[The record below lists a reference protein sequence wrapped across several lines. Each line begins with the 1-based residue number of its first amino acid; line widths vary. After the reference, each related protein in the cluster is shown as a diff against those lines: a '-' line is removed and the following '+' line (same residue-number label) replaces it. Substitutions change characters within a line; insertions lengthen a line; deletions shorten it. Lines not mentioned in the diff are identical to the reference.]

1 MNKKFQDKHYKV
13 CTRCVMDTSAT
24 DITFDEKGNCNYCT
38 EFLMGVRKMESRWP
52 DVEQRSLDAFVAKVK
67 AQGAGKPYDCI
78 VGVSG
83 GLDSSW
89 TLVQA
94 KQLGLRPLAVHMDNG
109 WNSELAQNNIES
121 LVKKLDVDLY
131 THVIDWHEY
140 RGLMQAFF
148 DADVIDVELLYD
160 NAMLA
165 VNYQQATSLGIKYI
179 LAGTNQ
185 STEGM
190 RIPTDWNWF
199 KFDARNIRG
208 ISRCFGGP
216 RLASFPVIGAFRHFW
231 YQSVLR
237 YRWISF
243 LDYLNYTK
251 AGALAELE
259 TKFNYKPYPYK
270 HYESV
275 FTRFYQGYILPQKFK
290 VDKRRVHLSS
300 LITTGQMTREEALS
314 MIEQLP
320 YTSVSE
326 LEADKNYFL
335 KKMGW
340 TQTQLQQYIDRPGKP
355 HSIYPSERED
365 WAKFVLLYKRA
376 RRLFGTPVNL

>member
-1 MNKKFQDKHYKV
+1 
-13 CTRCVMDTSAT
+13 MDTSAG
-24 DITFDEKGNCNYCT
+24 DIHFDGSGVCNYCS
-38 EFLMGVRKMESRWP
+38 EFSARVARIPMAGRDSRRG
-52 DVEQRSLDAFVAKVK
+52 ELDALVAMIK
-67 AQGAGKPYDCI
+67 AKGRHSAYDCI

-94 KQLGLRPLAVHMDNG
+94 VRLGLRPLAVHMDNG
-109 WNSELAQNNIES
+109 WNSELAQNNIEN
-121 LVKKLDVDLY
+121 LVKKLRVDLY

-165 VNYQQATSLGIKYI
+165 VNYQQAVSRGVKYI
-179 LAGTNQ
+179 LAGTNEA
-185 STEGM
+185 TEGLRM
-190 RIPTDWNWF
+190 PAAWNWF

-208 ISRCFGGP
+208 IARAHGGP
-216 RLASFPVIGAFRHFW
+216 TLESFPAIGSFRHFW
-231 YQSVLR
+231 YQTVLR

-243 LDYLNYTK
+243 LDFFEYTK
-251 AGALAELE
+251 ANALSELQAH
-259 TKFNYKPYPYK
+259 FNYKPYPYK

-275 FTRFYQGYILPQKFK
+275 FTRFYQGYILPEKFK
-290 VDKRRVHLSS
+290 VDKRRVHLSA
-300 LITTGQMTREEALS
+300 LIVTGQMTRSEALA

-320 YTSVSE
+320 YPSPSE
-326 LEADKNYFL
+326 LATDEAYFL

-340 TQTQLQQYIDRPGKP
+340 TSAQLEAYLKRPERP
-355 HSIYPSERED
+355 HSAYPSERQAWD
-365 WAKFVLLYKRA
+365 RFA
-376 RRLFGTPVNL
+376 RYYRNVRMAIGAPVGA